1 MVPVDHDL
9 ATDELVAVERIAEH
23 DVAGGADEDT
33 AVLGL
38 DQLGQPLDGDVLDV
52 EAVGVAGHGLDPGR
66 AGELADHGV
75 ARERVGEDHLAAG
88 GRLEVGL
95 MRGEPLVDADVEGD
109 VDLLAGPAEVGVD
122 IRADVAEVVA
132 LLTGGERRGRARDR
146 HQGDA
151 YSRRRRQAA
160 RPQAQ
165 TGPLL
170 VAVDRL
176 GYRRQ
181 CIGKWTW
188 VAPLRR
194 VVPIPLSSEA
204 GVEGHTRRQALFSRA

>member
-1 MVPVDHDL
+1 MTPVGRSARAPPGRLAEQLEVALGLGVWPLVDHDL

-23 DVAGGADEDT
+23 DVAGVADEDT

-38 DQLGQPLDGDVLDV
+38 DQLGQPLDGDLLDV

-75 ARERVGEDHLAAG
+75 GRERVGEDHLAAG

-122 IRADVAEVVA
+122 VRADVAEVVA

-151 YSRRRRQAA
+151 LFPPPPSGAPAGANGTPSGRR
-160 RPQAQ
+160 
-165 TGPLL
+165 
-170 VAVDRL
+170 
-176 GYRRQ
+176 
-181 CIGKWTW
+181 
-188 VAPLRR
+188 
-194 VVPIPLSSEA
+194 
-204 GVEGHTRRQALFSRA
+204 